1 MTKTADAT
9 SNTSPSERAK
19 AIISLTVDPQEDEI
33 PSEYSTQFTL
43 KSQPTEADSPKY
55 KVTTRVLQ
63 GNESVRQILGW
74 HSQTNKV
81 CTGLN
86 LTTYVTKM
94 PVIES
99 MLNATPLSLFK
110 AALTKYQRIR
120 QLERIEAAADDP
132 ARDAIRA
139 QPLNHDDNCNVEDI
153 GRAVKDL
160 VQALLPRRVLARV
173 KRFIR
178 RECRKPADMT
188 VRKYFQNILRLNT
201 EILPKLPPFGPFQTI
216 PDEELTDI
224 LLFGMPKTWQKEM
237 DKQGFDPLESNVYD
251 VVNFMERIEATEDF
265 DSKATT
271 AYKIPKKSKKG
282 SPGGSKKDNKKP
294 GFYCTHHGE
303 NHTHDSKQCFVLHPE
318 LKKSKNKSWSK
329 RASDGHAKTKA
340 DLNAFIQAEVAKGI
354 KKGVKVLAAFDKKRK
369 ARSEDSSDDDLCAF
383 DLKAFDYSK
392 LQNLSLSDEEKEDG
406 EISV

>member
-33 PSEYSTQFTL
+33 PSEYATQFTL
-43 KSQPTEADSPKY
+43 KSQPTVDDSPKY
-55 KVTTRVLQ
+55 KVTVRVLQ
-63 GNESVRQILGW
+63 GNESVRQSLGW
-74 HSQTNKV
+74 HAQIDKV

-86 LTTYVTKM
+86 LTTYATKV

-110 AALTKYQRIR
+110 AALTKYQRVR
-120 QLERIEAAADDP
+120 QLDRIEAEADDD
-132 ARDAIRA
+132 AKDAIRA
-139 QPLNHDDNCNVEDI
+139 QPIDHADNCNVVDVDK
-153 GRAVKDL
+153 AVKDV

-188 VRKYFQNILRLNT
+188 VRKYFQNLLRLNT
-201 EILPKLPPFGPFQTI
+201 EILPKLPPFGNFQTI
-216 PDEELTDI
+216 QDEELTDI
-224 LLFGMPKTWQKEM
+224 LLYGTPKSWQKEM
-237 DKQGFDPLESNVYD
+237 DKQGFDPLENGVYE

-265 DSKATT
+265 DSKATP

-282 SPGGSKKDNKKP
+282 SPSGSKKDSKKP

-329 RASDGHAKTKA
+329 KASDGQAKAKA

-369 ARSEDSSDDDLCAF
+369 ARNDDSSDNNLCAF
-383 DLKAFDYSK
+383 DLKEFDYSK
-392 LQNLSLSDEEKEDG
+392 LQNLSIKDDESEDG
-406 EISV
+406 QISV